1 MNERER
7 RLRYFQ
13 MQEAERRMLG
23 LGLSSFFGRR
33 YAAPLFLNG
42 VRGLPPPR
50 ASLPVLRA
58 PLPSKLQTV
67 YAPVM
72 ARQQPLL
79 SASSLARANTNP
91 DPAKNLADRIRLS
104 IAQKTEQLPG
114 ISPAQRLAATEQKRR
129 ILREMDNERQTNQ
142 SIALTDEQRMRRL
155 RSLGY

>member
-58 PLPSKLQTV
+58 PLPSNLQTV

>member
-1 MNERER
+1 MNERDR

-42 VRGLPPPR
+42 IRGLPPPR
-50 ASLPVLRA
+50 ASMPVLRA
-58 PLPSKLQTV
+58 PLPDNLRTV

-72 ARQQPLL
+72 ARQLPLL
-79 SASSLARANTNP
+79 SASNLARANTNM

-104 IAQKTEQLPG
+104 LAQKAEALPG
-114 ISPAQRLAATEQKRR
+114 ISSAQRLAATEQKRR
-129 ILREMDNERQTNQ
+129 ILREMDNERQRNQ
-142 SIALTDEQRMRRL
+142 DMAMTDEQRMRRF
-155 RSLGY
+155 RAVGF